1 MREAELR
8 LIITVERLPTSHG
21 SYLLGDDVSKIL
33 RTVAGVS
40 AVQVESQFIDR
51 ATVSYSWSDPDR
63 DFDRIDFLLKSK
75 GMRRVR

>member
-1 MREAELR
+1 MRSM
-8 LIITVERLPTSHG
+8 ITVERLPTSHG

-33 RTVAGVS
+33 GTVVGIS
-40 AVQVESQFIDR
+40 AVNIENQFIDR
-51 ATVSYSWSDPDR
+51 ATVSYDWTDATR